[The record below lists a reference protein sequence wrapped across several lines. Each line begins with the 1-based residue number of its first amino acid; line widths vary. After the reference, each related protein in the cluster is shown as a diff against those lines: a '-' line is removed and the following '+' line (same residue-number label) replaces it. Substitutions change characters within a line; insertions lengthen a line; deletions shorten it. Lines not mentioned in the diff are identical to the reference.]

1 MMTISLDDLSD
12 MQIEHIDHFTLRVAA
27 ARLPEL
33 LDFYTRVLGLREG
46 ERPAFSFPGHWL
58 YANGQALVHLA
69 GNEPANEPAAPE
81 ALPTGKLNHVSLRAV
96 GLKATREHLQAQG
109 IDWREAPVPGMPLHQ
124 VFLLDPVG
132 LKIEL
137 TFSSAELQQAGPS
150 TKAMA
155 Y

>member
-1 MMTISLDDLSD
+1 MRL
-12 MQIEHIDHFTLRVAA
+12 EHIDHFTLRVAA

-46 ERPAFSFPGHWL
+46 DRPAFDFPGHWL
-58 YANGQALVHLA
+58 YAKGQALVHLA
-69 GNEPANEPAAPE
+69 GNEPAGEPAAPD
-81 ALPTGKLNHVSLRAV
+81 ALPTGKFNHVSLRAT

-109 IDWREAPVPGMPLHQ
+109 MDWREAPVPGAPLHQ
-124 VFLLDPVG
+124 IFLLDPVG

-137 TFSSAELQQAGPS
+137 TFDAAELHEAGPS
-150 TKAMA
+150 TKALA